1 VTAGGRPASR
11 RDLRELYRTMALVRA
26 LSDDAVRLH
35 RQGVLLGFA
44 PCDGQEATQVGAA
57 AALDPERDF
66 VFQTYRD
73 LGTAVTVGVPVAG
86 LLAHYRGYGDGGVYD
101 SAAAH
106 VAPLNSVVG
115 GTALHAAGWA
125 MGAKLDATGGVALAS
140 FGEGGSSQGEVHE
153 AMNFAGVYELPVI
166 FLCQNNRWAIS
177 VPASA
182 QVGGG
187 SVAARAAG
195 YGLAGV
201 AVDGNDVLAVHEV
214 ALEAVERARSG
225 RGATVIE
232 ALTYRLGPH
241 ATSDDPGRYRTS
253 AEEEEWRA
261 RDPLALARAALADE
275 AFCAEVD
282 AGVALELE
290 RVRGEIAAQS
300 PPALAD
306 QLALAYER
314 TPPAAEAQVRAWL
327 ADA

>member
-1 VTAGGRPASR
+1 VPGGRR
-11 RDLRELYRTMALVRA
+11 TLRELYRTMALVRA

-35 RQGVLLGFA
+35 RQGVFLGFA

-57 AALDPERDF
+57 AALDPARDF

-73 LGTAVTVGVPVAG
+73 LGLAVTMGVPVAG
-86 LLAHYRGYGDGGVYD
+86 LFAHYRGYGDGGVYD

-115 GTALHAAGWA
+115 GTALHATGWA
-125 MGAKLDATGGVALAS
+125 MGAKLDGTGGVALAS
-140 FGEGGSSQGEVHE
+140 FGDGASSQGEVHE
-153 AMNFAGVYELPVI
+153 AMNFAGVFGLPVI
-166 FLCQNNRWAIS
+166 FLCQNNQWAIS

-182 QVGGG
+182 QIGGG

-201 AVDGNDVLAVHEV
+201 AVDGNDVLAVHDA

-225 RGATVIE
+225 GGATVLE

-241 ATSDDPGRYRTS
+241 ATSDDPGRYRTVV
-253 AEEEEWRA
+253 EEEEWRA
-261 RDPLALARAALADE
+261 RDPLARAREELEDE
-275 AFCAEVD
+275 PFCAEVD
-282 AGVALELE
+282 AEVERELA
-290 RVRGEIAAQS
+290 RVRAEIAAQS

-314 TPPAAEAQVRAWL
+314 TPPSAEAQLRAWL